1 MKPVLGMI
9 VLLAV
14 TLHSARA
21 TTWFDD
27 EATDPISGEIIT
39 VQSIGSYGSYIYEWD
54 SKYDAVYW
62 PFTTE
67 SFIYFNTN
75 SGYIA
80 FGTDFEEISTNDIQ
94 QVKAFLDQ
102 NYDPAHPPESHLE
115 KLLWLEQVYQHRKTD
130 DAFEIRYY
138 GLMSYLHRKD
148 KDASNAYREKALEK
162 IRPYLKTAKPSFYRS
177 QLYGVA
183 GFYSK
188 LLGHDVDAEFF
199 WSSPERLK
207 FDDETTEEAK
217 AYLDRILNSIQSDQ
231 FKADYY
237 GLNQG
242 N

>member
-1 MKPVLGMI
+1 MKPVFEMI
-9 VLLAV
+9 LLLAV
-14 TLHSARA
+14 ALHSAHA

-27 EATDPISGEIIT
+27 EATDPITGESIT

-54 SKYDAVYW
+54 SKFDAVYW
-62 PFTTE
+62 PLTTE

-80 FGTDFEEISTNDIQ
+80 FGADFEEISTNDIQ

-102 NYDPAHPPESHLE
+102 NYDPAHPPKSHIE
-115 KLLWLEQVYQHRKTD
+115 KLQWLEQVYSHRKTD
-130 DAFEIRYY
+130 DTFEIRYY
-138 GLMSYLHRKD
+138 GLMSYLHRQD
-148 KDASNAYREKALEK
+148 KETANTYRKIALEK
-162 IRPYLKTAKPSFYRS
+162 IRVYLKTAKPSFYRS

-188 LLGHDVDAEFF
+188 LLGQNDDAELF
-199 WSSPERLK
+199 WSSPERLN
-207 FDDETTEEAK
+207 FDDETTEAAK

-231 FKADYY
+231 FQAGYF
-237 GLNQG
+237 GLKQG